1 VIFVE
6 FAIAKISTK
15 GQIVIPRNLRKN
27 IHPGDEFLIVRDNEK
42 MILKNIKHVA
52 NDLNNEL
59 DFAKRVDK
67 AWKEYEKGKFITK
80 NKNDFLEEL
89 EKC

>member
-1 VIFVE
+1 ME

-15 GQIVIPRNLRKN
+15 GQIVIPNNLRKN
-27 IHPGDEFLIVRDNEK
+27 IKAGDEFLIVRDNEK

-52 NDLNNEL
+52 DDLKKEL

-67 AWKEYEKGKFITK
+67 AWADYEKGKFVTK
-80 NKNDFLEEL
+80 NKTDFLEEL